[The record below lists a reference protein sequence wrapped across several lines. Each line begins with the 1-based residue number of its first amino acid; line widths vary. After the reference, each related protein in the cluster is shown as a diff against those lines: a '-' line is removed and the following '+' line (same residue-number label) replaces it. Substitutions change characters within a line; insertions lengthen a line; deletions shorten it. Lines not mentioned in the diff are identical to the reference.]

1 MLDQI
6 LNFQLSHDFRSLFR
20 HIIKRLSTVQNP
32 AIYLRGVRH
41 EDIKNILE
49 FMYLGEVSVAQEDL
63 DSFLSVAQDL
73 CIKGLT
79 QGDQSQPSGNAVAQP
94 SQSSRSSS
102 SSVSQGP
109 PTKRPRV
116 MTKNNGETAKNIPK
130 PEPKMEYKPEPE
142 VIDADMDDP
151 QVLEEYDDYYEDDST
166 PGPSDSGGD
175 KGRHGFILFTF
186 LCQGRRQVANHC
198 RL

>member
-1 MLDQI
+1 M
-6 LNFQLSHDFRSLFR
+6 FR

-109 PTKRPRV
+109 PTKRPRM